1 MILKNLIMDKKLHNF
16 FNSHLLERYLVG
28 DTSLAE
34 TIEVENYIAKYPE
47 VAEAYSKLQDN
58 LEVLAKADAVEAPKT
73 ILNNV
78 LESIETSNKPKV
90 ITMAP
95 KQRTPW
101 YSIAASVAAVAFA
114 VFSYTLYEK
123 NEDLKSENDVVVEEI
138 FDLRGDIEKNNSKLN
153 QLSEELLKLNNPDSK
168 KYVLSGNERAKDLKT
183 VAYINP
189 IDKTSMIDVITL
201 PKLPEEQYYQ
211 MWAEFQD
218 RMVNLGV
225 LDESDRK
232 LRQIPY
238 IEDALALSIT
248 IENKKGKPEDSK
260 NDKEVAE
267 ISLKEKE
274 Q

>member
-1 MILKNLIMDKKLHNF
+1 MDKKLNNF

-58 LEVLAKADAVEAPKT
+58 LEILAKSDAVEAPAFV
-73 ILNNV
+73 LDNV
-78 LESIETSNKPKV
+78 IKSLETSNEPKV
-90 ITMAP
+90 ITMTQKRSA
-95 KQRTPW
+95 PW
-101 YSIAASVAAVAFA
+101 YSIAASVAAIAFA

-123 NEDLKSENDVVVEEI
+123 NQDLKSENNVVVEEI

-189 IDKTSMIDVITL
+189 VEKTSMIDVITL

-248 IENKKGKPEDSK
+248 IENKKGKSEASND
-260 NDKEVAE
+260 DKEVAE
-267 ISLKEKE
+267 ISLKDKE